1 MKENEIA
8 QFDVFLNS
16 RIVIPKF
23 VSEMT
28 VILKNKESI
37 KKVNETLKAEQ
48 VSIRPNRFEKYVGK
62 LKLKE
67 SPSDI
72 QRKLRNEW
80 E

>member
-1 MKENEIA
+1 
-8 QFDVFLNS
+8 
-16 RIVIPKF
+16 
-23 VSEMT
+23 MT

-37 KKVNETLKAEQ
+37 EKVNKLLKAEK
-48 VSIRPNRFEKYVGK
+48 VTTKPNRFEKYVGK